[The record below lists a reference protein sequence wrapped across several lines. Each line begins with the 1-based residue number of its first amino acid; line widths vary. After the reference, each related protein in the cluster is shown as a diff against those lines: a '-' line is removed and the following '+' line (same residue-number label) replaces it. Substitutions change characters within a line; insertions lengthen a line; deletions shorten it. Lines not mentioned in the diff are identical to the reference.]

1 MPRRLLALLS
11 VALAMLTAA
20 AAMSAGCVPESQ
32 PPTENPPPATPKA
45 ERIGSPAADRTRTPI
60 GAPWPERVVD
70 LGPSVEKRPILMHLL
85 GGGPHPVLVLG
96 GIHGSERNSAVCAQL
111 FLSYARAHPAEFAG
125 VPLAVIPEA
134 NPDGLARGVRFN
146 ARRVDLNRNFPAA
159 NWSRS
164 YASGRSADSE
174 PETAALEKIIREQQP
189 RRILSIHSITAEP
202 CNNFDGPAE
211 PLARAMASK
220 NGYAVKDA
228 IGYPTPGSLGN
239 WAGHDLGIPVV
250 TLELPAAMPG
260 AECWD
265 HNRAAIV
272 EFARMP

>member
-1 MPRRLLALLS
+1 MPRRPPAFLS
-11 VALAMLTAA
+11 LVLAMLLQLIAI
-20 AAMSAGCVPESQ
+20 SAGCVPESK
-32 PPTENPPPATPKA
+32 PPKENLPTVGSKA
-45 ERIGSPAADRTRTPI
+45 ERIASPVADGS
-60 GAPWPERVVD
+60 ERVMEICQ
-70 LGPSVEKRPILMHLL
+70 SVEKRPILMHLL
-85 GGGPHPVLVLG
+85 GGGPYPVLMLG
-96 GIHGSERNSAVCAQL
+96 GIHGSERNSAACARL
-111 FLSYARAHPAEFAG
+111 FISYARAHPVEFSG

-134 NPDGLARGVRFN
+134 NLDGLVRGVRFN

-164 YASGRSADSE
+164 YASGRSAGSE
-174 PETAALEKIIREQQP
+174 PETAALEKIIRELQP

-220 NGYAVKDA
+220 NRYAVKDA

-250 TLELPAAMPG
+250 TLELPASLPG
-260 AECWD
+260 ADCWD
-265 HNRAAIV
+265 RNRAAIV
-272 EFARMP
+272 EFVRMP